1 MPDREI
7 RLDLDLDT
15 DETIALA
22 YAMLAADRKPPE
34 EAWLRRALGTL
45 AAKIHRA
52 LPETPNLP
60 QDAR

>member
-1 MPDREI
+1 MPEREI
-7 RLDLDLDT
+7 RLVLVLDT

-22 YAMLAADRKPPE
+22 
-34 EAWLRRALGTL
+34 WLRRALVTL
-45 AAKIHRA
+45 AAKIHRG

>member
-1 MPDREI
+1 MPEREI
-7 RLDLDLDT
+7 RLVLVLDLDT

-22 YAMLAADRKPPE
+22 
-34 EAWLRRALGTL
+34 WLRRALVTL
-45 AAKIHRA
+45 AAKIHRG